1 MTLSR
6 HQRSIKHSQPHSC
19 MKVTDASQPN
29 NKDDHRVKKSM
40 KQKNS
45 SASNL
50 KASEMIVLTVK
61 WHIP

>member
-1 MTLSR
+1 
-6 HQRSIKHSQPHSC
+6 